1 MLMTPCGAEVS
12 ADQGPDPL
20 FLSCRAAIASSRTL
34 ALAIASAL
42 ASVSVAQA
50 QALFPAEIDLAT
62 LDGSDGFAINGE
74 ASGDRSG
81 YSLSGAGDVNGD
93 GIDDLIIGAYGGDA
107 GGANAGRSYLVFGS
121 NDGFPNPLELSSLDG
136 ANGVVLDGEAGSHFS
151 GRGVSDAGD
160 INGDGVDD
168 LLIGAPYASPN
179 GPSSGRGYVVFG
191 SDQGLPSPFD
201 LSTLDGMNGFTLDG
215 QAYGDFSGRTL
226 SAAGDVNGDGFD
238 DLIIG
243 ASGADIDG
251 ANTGRSH
258 VVFGSDQG
266 FPSNLDLSTLD
277 GTNGF
282 VLNGELAGTQFGW
295 PVSGAGDINGDGF
308 DDLVVG
314 AFFADFNGD
323 ASGRAYVV
331 FGSDETFASP
341 FEVAALNG
349 SNGFVVDGEAMD
361 DVLGRS
367 LAAAG
372 DVNGDGIDDL
382 FIGARGALADGA
394 RTGRGYVI
402 FGSTE
407 GFASAFDL
415 SALDGS
421 NGFVLNGRD
430 PFERSGEAVDG
441 GGDVN
446 GDGIADLI
454 MGAIFAD
461 QNGANSGSAYV
472 VFGSGDG
479 FPASIDLID
488 LDGGNG
494 FALNGAT
501 DGDQAG
507 RSVSF
512 VGDLNG
518 DGVDDLLIS
527 ADRATAN
534 GNNSGRS
541 YVVFGR
547 AALFADRFE
556 GN

>member
-1 MLMTPCGAEVS
+1 MSVFRRQAATFHPRALA
-12 ADQGPDPL
+12 
-20 FLSCRAAIASSRTL
+20 AAIG
-34 ALAIASAL
+34 SAL
-42 ASVSVAQA
+42 ATAATAQV
-50 QALFPAEIDLAT
+50 LFPAEIDLET
-62 LDGSDGFAINGE
+62 LDGSNGFVINGE
-74 ASGDRSG
+74 AASDRSG

-93 GIDDLIIGAYGGDA
+93 GIADLIIGAYGGDA
-107 GGANAGRSYLVFGS
+107 GGPNAGRSYLVFGS
-121 NDGFPNPLELSSLDG
+121 SNGFPNPLELSSLNG
-136 ANGVVLDGEAGSHFS
+136 SNGVAFDGEAGTDFS
-151 GRGVSDAGD
+151 GRGVSGAGD

-168 LLIGAPYASPN
+168 LLIGAPFADPN
-179 GPSSGRGYVVFG
+179 GPSSGRGYIVFG
-191 SDQGLPSPFD
+191 SDQALPSPFD

-226 SAAGDVNGDGFD
+226 SAAGDVNGDGID

-251 ANTGRSH
+251 LNTGRSH

-295 PVSGAGDINGDGF
+295 PVLGAGDINNDGF
-308 DDLVVG
+308 DDLAIG

-331 FGSDETFASP
+331 FGTDEIVSTP
-341 FEVAALNG
+341 FEVSTLDG
-349 SNGFVVDGEAMD
+349 SNGFIVDGEAMD

-382 FIGARGALADGA
+382 FIGARGALANGS
-394 RTGRGYVI
+394 RPGRGYVI
-402 FGSTE
+402 FGSTA

-415 SALDGS
+415 STLDGS

-430 PFERSGEAVDG
+430 PFERSGESVAG

-446 GDGIADLI
+446 GDGIDDLI
-454 MGAIFAD
+454 IGAIFAD
-461 QNGANSGSAYV
+461 PNGANSGRAHV
-472 VFGSGDG
+472 VFGSSDG
-479 FPASIDLID
+479 FPSSIDMAG
-488 LDGGNG
+488 LDGRNG
-494 FALNGAT
+494 FALNGVMA
-501 DGDQAG
+501 GDQAG
-507 RSVSF
+507 RSVSI
-512 VGDLNG
+512 VGDVNG
-518 DGVDDLLIS
+518 DGVDDLMIGAS
-527 ADRATAN
+527 DAGTQGDD
-534 GNNSGRS
+534 SGRS

-547 AALFADRFE
+547 AALFSDRFE
-556 GN
+556 GD